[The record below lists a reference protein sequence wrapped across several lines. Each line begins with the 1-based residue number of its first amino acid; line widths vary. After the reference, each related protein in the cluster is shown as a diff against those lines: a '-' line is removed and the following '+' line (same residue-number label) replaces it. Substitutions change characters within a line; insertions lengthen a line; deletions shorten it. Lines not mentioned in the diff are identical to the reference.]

1 MRSHKILLLIFLL
14 LFCSVSTS
22 FAVVVEDTIMSMSK
36 DYVFVKYNIAEHNG
50 KITVSFSEVRK
61 RLGLKYRDKY
71 RKLNDVCVLFF
82 DRGGDYKDKFKSD
95 IGTEPLK
102 VRSNE
107 IRYIQSDDG
116 YVRLDNRTDISLD
129 LLTDQSTLSLPI
141 YLAHYEGKQHYK
153 VFAKCENL
161 NIRLSKRARK
171 GASGNAMEV
180 VKREIPVTEEV
191 EVGTDMPPAQE
202 AELLIKNVKEG
213 LGQDNPSMA
222 TLESLGRYIDRL
234 RDLEVVIPDKA
245 LKSEINNILQIYD
258 SKKQAA
264 KQQQD
269 DEDKMERQ
277 MADQQENEKQAKGDL
292 AYLTERLEHSEEW
305 TEEDLGELKS
315 CSNSLRRK
323 AYSIENPE
331 LAQEMKDAADKC
343 DEEIKKV
350 EHMPEV
356 SEAFESLN
364 GSTIITNFDHMTML
378 SAYYMPDSDIYL
390 FENTMDE
397 LVPKL
402 LTNISGVIELGDM
415 EELVN
420 SNGEV
425 YFLGSFNQR
434 EEIVDKWSKLNIKIE
449 EVDDCLVERYWFRI
463 YRLTP
468 R

>member
-14 LFCSVSTS
+14 LFCSGSTS
-22 FAVVVEDTIMSMSK
+22 FAVEVEDTIMSMSK

-71 RKLNDVCVLFF
+71 RKLNEVCVLFF

-95 IGTEPLK
+95 IGTEPLM

-180 VKREIPVTEEV
+180 VKRESLVTEEV
-191 EVGTDMPPAQE
+191 EVGTGIPPAQE
-202 AELLIKNVKEG
+202 AELLIDNVRKS

-222 TLESLGRYIDRL
+222 TLESLGRNIDRL
-234 RDLEVVIPDKA
+234 RYLEVVIPDKA

-350 EHMPEV
+350 E
-356 SEAFESLN
+356 EAKKKRNLLMIAGGVLLCIFLFVGN
-364 GSTIITNFDHMTML
+364 QL
-378 SAYYMPDSDIYL
+378 SQHIRNM
-390 FENTMDE
+390 
-397 LVPKL
+397 
-402 LTNISGVIELGDM
+402 
-415 EELVN
+415 
-420 SNGEV
+420 
-425 YFLGSFNQR
+425 R
-434 EEIVDKWSKLNIKIE
+434 NIKSMEDTQNKIAKRAE
-449 EVDDCLVERYWFRI
+449 DEALRRAQSTARSKANRVQAQVSQKSHEYI
-463 YRLTP
+463 KANINSAAKNIGKNTKKNVSI
-468 R
+468 

>member
-14 LFCSVSTS
+14 LFCSGSTS
-22 FAVVVEDTIMSMSK
+22 FAVEVEDTIMSMSK
-36 DYVFVKYNIAEHNG
+36 DYVFVRYNIAEHNG

-71 RKLNDVCVLFF
+71 RKLNEVCVLFF

-116 YVRLDNRTDISLD
+116 YVRLDNRTFISLD

-350 EHMPEV
+350 E
-356 SEAFESLN
+356 EAKKKRNLLMIAGGVLLCILLFVGN
-364 GSTIITNFDHMTML
+364 QL
-378 SAYYMPDSDIYL
+378 SQHIRNM
-390 FENTMDE
+390 
-397 LVPKL
+397 
-402 LTNISGVIELGDM
+402 
-415 EELVN
+415 
-420 SNGEV
+420 
-425 YFLGSFNQR
+425 R
-434 EEIVDKWSKLNIKIE
+434 NIKSMEDTQNKIAKRAE
-449 EVDDCLVERYWFRI
+449 DEALRRAQSTARSKANRVQAQVSQKSHEYIKANINSAARNI
-463 YRLTP
+463 GKNTKKNVSI
-468 R
+468 

>member
-14 LFCSVSTS
+14 LFCNGSTS
-22 FAVVVEDTIMSMSK
+22 FAVEVEDTIMSMSK

-71 RKLNDVCVLFF
+71 RKLNEVCVLFF

-116 YVRLDNRTDISLD
+116 YVRLDNRTDICLD

-171 GASGNAMEV
+171 GAAGNAMEV
-180 VKREIPVTEEV
+180 VKREIPVTEQV
-191 EVGTDMPPAQE
+191 EVGTDITPAQE
-202 AELLIKNVKEG
+202 AELLIDNVRES

-222 TLESLGRYIDRL
+222 TLESLGRKIDRL
-234 RDLEVVIPDKA
+234 RDLEVVIPDMA
-245 LKSEINNILQIYD
+245 LKSKINNILQIYD
-258 SKKQAA
+258 SQKQAA

-323 AYSIENPE
+323 AHSIENPE

-350 EHMPEV
+350 E
-356 SEAFESLN
+356 EAKKKRNLLMIAGGVLLCILLFVGN
-364 GSTIITNFDHMTML
+364 QL
-378 SAYYMPDSDIYL
+378 SQHIRNM
-390 FENTMDE
+390 
-397 LVPKL
+397 
-402 LTNISGVIELGDM
+402 
-415 EELVN
+415 
-420 SNGEV
+420 
-425 YFLGSFNQR
+425 R
-434 EEIVDKWSKLNIKIE
+434 NIKSMEDTQNKIAKRAE
-449 EVDDCLVERYWFRI
+449 DEALRRAQSTARSKANRVQAQVSQKSHEYI
-463 YRLTP
+463 KANINSAAKNIGKNTKKNVSI
-468 R
+468 

>member
-14 LFCSVSTS
+14 LFYSGSTS
-22 FAVVVEDTIMSMSK
+22 FAIEVEDTLMSMSK
-36 DYVFVKYNIAEHNG
+36 DYVFVRYNIAEHNG

-180 VKREIPVTEEV
+180 VKREIAVTEEV
-191 EVGTDMPPAQE
+191 EVGTDITPAQE
-202 AELLIKNVKEG
+202 AELLIDNVRES

-222 TLESLGRYIDRL
+222 TLESLGRKIDRL
-234 RDLEVVIPDKA
+234 RDLEVVIPDMA
-245 LKSEINNILQIYD
+245 LKSKINNILQIYD
-258 SKKQAA
+258 SQKQAA

-323 AYSIENPE
+323 AHSIENPE

-350 EHMPEV
+350 E
-356 SEAFESLN
+356 EAKKKRNLLMIAGGVLLCILLFVGN
-364 GSTIITNFDHMTML
+364 QL
-378 SAYYMPDSDIYL
+378 SQHIRNM
-390 FENTMDE
+390 
-397 LVPKL
+397 
-402 LTNISGVIELGDM
+402 
-415 EELVN
+415 
-420 SNGEV
+420 
-425 YFLGSFNQR
+425 R
-434 EEIVDKWSKLNIKIE
+434 NIKSMEDTQNKIAKRAE
-449 EVDDCLVERYWFRI
+449 DEALRRAQSTARSKANRVQAQVSQKSHEYI
-463 YRLTP
+463 KANINSAAKNIGKNTKKNVSI
-468 R
+468 

>member
-71 RKLNDVCVLFF
+71 RKLNEVCVLFF

-323 AYSIENPE
+323 AHSIENPE
-331 LAQEMKDAADKC
+331 LAQEMKDVADKC

-350 EHMPEV
+350 E
-356 SEAFESLN
+356 EAKKKRNLLMIAGGVLLCILLFVGN
-364 GSTIITNFDHMTML
+364 QL
-378 SAYYMPDSDIYL
+378 SQHIRNM
-390 FENTMDE
+390 
-397 LVPKL
+397 
-402 LTNISGVIELGDM
+402 
-415 EELVN
+415 
-420 SNGEV
+420 
-425 YFLGSFNQR
+425 R
-434 EEIVDKWSKLNIKIE
+434 NIKSMEDTQNKIAKRAE
-449 EVDDCLVERYWFRI
+449 DEALRRAQSTARSKANRVQAQVSQKSHEYI
-463 YRLTP
+463 KANINSAAKNIGKNTKKNVSI
-468 R
+468 

>member
-14 LFCSVSTS
+14 LFCSGSTS
-22 FAVVVEDTIMSMSK
+22 FAVEVEDTIMSMSK
-36 DYVFVKYNIAEHNG
+36 DYVFVRYNIAEHNG

-71 RKLNDVCVLFF
+71 RKLNEVCVLFF

-277 MADQQENEKQAKGDL
+277 LADQQENEKQAKGDL

-350 EHMPEV
+350 E
-356 SEAFESLN
+356 EAKKKRNLLMIAGGVLLCIFLFVGN
-364 GSTIITNFDHMTML
+364 QL
-378 SAYYMPDSDIYL
+378 SQHIRNM
-390 FENTMDE
+390 
-397 LVPKL
+397 
-402 LTNISGVIELGDM
+402 
-415 EELVN
+415 
-420 SNGEV
+420 
-425 YFLGSFNQR
+425 R
-434 EEIVDKWSKLNIKIE
+434 NIKSMEDTQNKIAKRAE
-449 EVDDCLVERYWFRI
+449 DEALRRAQSTARSKANRVQAQVSQKSHEYI
-463 YRLTP
+463 KANINSAAKNIGKNTKKNVSI
-468 R
+468 

>member
-14 LFCSVSTS
+14 LFCNGSTS
-22 FAVVVEDTIMSMSK
+22 FAVEVEDTIMSLSK
-36 DYVFVKYNIAEHNG
+36 DYVFVRYNIAEHNG

-161 NIRLSKRARK
+161 NIRLSKRAKK
-171 GASGNAMEV
+171 GASGNAMKV

-191 EVGTDMPPAQE
+191 EVGTDITPAQE
-202 AELLIKNVKEG
+202 AELLIDNVRES

-222 TLESLGRYIDRL
+222 TLESLGRKIDRL
-234 RDLEVVIPDKA
+234 RDLEVVIPDMA
-245 LKSEINNILQIYD
+245 LKSKINNILQIYD
-258 SKKQAA
+258 SQKQAA

-269 DEDKMERQ
+269 DEDKKERQ

-323 AYSIENPE
+323 AHSIENPE

-350 EHMPEV
+350 E
-356 SEAFESLN
+356 EAKKKRNLLMIAGGVLLCILLFVGN
-364 GSTIITNFDHMTML
+364 QL
-378 SAYYMPDSDIYL
+378 SQHIRNM
-390 FENTMDE
+390 
-397 LVPKL
+397 
-402 LTNISGVIELGDM
+402 
-415 EELVN
+415 
-420 SNGEV
+420 
-425 YFLGSFNQR
+425 R
-434 EEIVDKWSKLNIKIE
+434 NIKSMEDTQNKIAKRAE
-449 EVDDCLVERYWFRI
+449 DEALRRAQSTARSKANRVQAQVSQKSHEYI
-463 YRLTP
+463 KANINSAAKNIGKNTKKNVSI
-468 R
+468 

>member
-14 LFCSVSTS
+14 LFCSGSTS
-22 FAVVVEDTIMSMSK
+22 FAVEVEDTIMSMSK
-36 DYVFVKYNIAEHNG
+36 DYVFVRYNIAEHNG

-71 RKLNDVCVLFF
+71 RKLNEVCVLFF

-95 IGTEPLK
+95 IGTEPLM

-180 VKREIPVTEEV
+180 VKRESLVTEEV
-191 EVGTDMPPAQE
+191 EVGTGIPPAQE
-202 AELLIKNVKEG
+202 AELLIDNVRKS

-222 TLESLGRYIDRL
+222 TLESLGRNIDRL
-234 RDLEVVIPDKA
+234 RYLEVVIPDKA

-269 DEDKMERQ
+269 DEDKMERK

-350 EHMPEV
+350 E
-356 SEAFESLN
+356 EAKKKRNLLMIAGGVLLCIFLFVGN
-364 GSTIITNFDHMTML
+364 QL
-378 SAYYMPDSDIYL
+378 SQHIRNM
-390 FENTMDE
+390 
-397 LVPKL
+397 
-402 LTNISGVIELGDM
+402 
-415 EELVN
+415 
-420 SNGEV
+420 
-425 YFLGSFNQR
+425 R
-434 EEIVDKWSKLNIKIE
+434 NIKSMEDTQNKIAKRAE
-449 EVDDCLVERYWFRI
+449 DEALRCAQSTARSKANRVQAQVSQKSHEYIKANINSAARNI
-463 YRLTP
+463 GKNTKKNVSI
-468 R
+468 

>member
-14 LFCSVSTS
+14 LSCSGSTS
-22 FAVVVEDTIMSMSK
+22 FAVEVEDTIMSMSK
-36 DYVFVKYNIAEHNG
+36 DYVFVKYNIGEHNG

-161 NIRLSKRARK
+161 NIRLSKRAKK

-191 EVGTDMPPAQE
+191 EVGTDITPAQE
-202 AELLIKNVKEG
+202 AELLIDNVRES
-213 LGQDNPSMA
+213 LGQDTPSMA
-222 TLESLGRYIDRL
+222 TLESLGRKIDRL
-234 RDLEVVIPDKA
+234 RDLEVVIPDMA
-245 LKSEINNILQIYD
+245 LKSKINNILQIYD
-258 SKKQAA
+258 SQKQAA

-323 AYSIENPE
+323 AHSIENPE

-343 DEEIKKV
+343 DEEIKKA
-350 EHMPEV
+350 E
-356 SEAFESLN
+356 EAKKKRNLLMIAGGVLLCILLFVGN
-364 GSTIITNFDHMTML
+364 QL
-378 SAYYMPDSDIYL
+378 SQHIRNM
-390 FENTMDE
+390 
-397 LVPKL
+397 
-402 LTNISGVIELGDM
+402 
-415 EELVN
+415 
-420 SNGEV
+420 
-425 YFLGSFNQR
+425 R
-434 EEIVDKWSKLNIKIE
+434 NIKSMGDTQNKIAKRAE
-449 EVDDCLVERYWFRI
+449 DEALRRAQSTARSKANRVQAQVSQKSHEYIKANINSAARNI
-463 YRLTP
+463 GKNTKKNVSI
-468 R
+468 

>member
-14 LFCSVSTS
+14 LFCSGSTS
-22 FAVVVEDTIMSMSK
+22 FAVEVEDTIMSMSK
-36 DYVFVKYNIAEHNG
+36 DYVFVRYNIAEHNG
-50 KITVSFSEVRK
+50 KIIVSFSEVRK

-323 AYSIENPE
+323 AHSIENPE

-350 EHMPEV
+350 E
-356 SEAFESLN
+356 EAKKKRNLLMIAGGVLLCIFLFVGN
-364 GSTIITNFDHMTML
+364 QL
-378 SAYYMPDSDIYL
+378 SQHIRNM
-390 FENTMDE
+390 
-397 LVPKL
+397 
-402 LTNISGVIELGDM
+402 
-415 EELVN
+415 
-420 SNGEV
+420 
-425 YFLGSFNQR
+425 R
-434 EEIVDKWSKLNIKIE
+434 NIKSMEDTQNKIAKRAE
-449 EVDDCLVERYWFRI
+449 DEALRRAQSTARSKANRVQAQVSQKSHEYI
-463 YRLTP
+463 KANINSAAKNIGKNTKKNVSI
-468 R
+468 

>member
-14 LFCSVSTS
+14 LFCSGSTS
-22 FAVVVEDTIMSMSK
+22 FAVEVEDTIMSMSK
-36 DYVFVKYNIAEHNG
+36 DYVFVRYNIAEHNG
-50 KITVSFSEVRK
+50 KIIVSFSEVRK

-141 YLAHYEGKQHYK
+141 FLAHYEGKQHYK

-161 NIRLSKRARK
+161 NIRLSKRAKK

-191 EVGTDMPPAQE
+191 EVGTDITPAQE
-202 AELLIKNVKEG
+202 AELLIDNVRES

-222 TLESLGRYIDRL
+222 TLESLGRKIDRL
-234 RDLEVVIPDKA
+234 RDLEVVIPDMA
-245 LKSEINNILQIYD
+245 LKSKINNILQIYD
-258 SKKQAA
+258 SQKQAA

-323 AYSIENPE
+323 AHSIENPE

-350 EHMPEV
+350 E
-356 SEAFESLN
+356 EAKKKRNLLMIAGGVLLCIFLFVGN
-364 GSTIITNFDHMTML
+364 QL
-378 SAYYMPDSDIYL
+378 SQHIRNM
-390 FENTMDE
+390 
-397 LVPKL
+397 
-402 LTNISGVIELGDM
+402 
-415 EELVN
+415 
-420 SNGEV
+420 
-425 YFLGSFNQR
+425 R
-434 EEIVDKWSKLNIKIE
+434 NIKSMEDTQNKIAKQAE
-449 EVDDCLVERYWFRI
+449 DEALRRAQSTARSKANRVQAQVSQKSHEYI
-463 YRLTP
+463 KANINSAAKNIGKNTKKNVSI
-468 R
+468 

>member
-14 LFCSVSTS
+14 LFCSGSTS
-22 FAVVVEDTIMSMSK
+22 FAVEVEDTIMSMSK
-36 DYVFVKYNIAEHNG
+36 DYVFVRYNIAEHNG

-71 RKLNDVCVLFF
+71 RKLNEVCVLFF

-222 TLESLGRYIDRL
+222 TLESLGRKIDRL
-234 RDLEVVIPDKA
+234 RDLEVVIPDK
-245 LKSEINNILQIYD
+245 E
-258 SKKQAA
+258 
-264 KQQQD
+264 
-269 DEDKMERQ
+269 
-277 MADQQENEKQAKGDL
+277 
-292 AYLTERLEHSEEW
+292 
-305 TEEDLGELKS
+305 
-315 CSNSLRRK
+315 
-323 AYSIENPE
+323 
-331 LAQEMKDAADKC
+331 
-343 DEEIKKV
+343 
-350 EHMPEV
+350 
-356 SEAFESLN
+356 
-364 GSTIITNFDHMTML
+364 
-378 SAYYMPDSDIYL
+378 
-390 FENTMDE
+390 
-397 LVPKL
+397 
-402 LTNISGVIELGDM
+402 
-415 EELVN
+415 
-420 SNGEV
+420 
-425 YFLGSFNQR
+425 
-434 EEIVDKWSKLNIKIE
+434 
-449 EVDDCLVERYWFRI
+449 
-463 YRLTP
+463 
-468 R
+468 

>member
-71 RKLNDVCVLFF
+71 RKLNEVCVLFF

-350 EHMPEV
+350 E
-356 SEAFESLN
+356 EAKKKRNLLMIAGGVLLCIFLFVGN
-364 GSTIITNFDHMTML
+364 QL
-378 SAYYMPDSDIYL
+378 SQHIRNM
-390 FENTMDE
+390 
-397 LVPKL
+397 
-402 LTNISGVIELGDM
+402 
-415 EELVN
+415 
-420 SNGEV
+420 
-425 YFLGSFNQR
+425 R
-434 EEIVDKWSKLNIKIE
+434 NIKSMEDTQNKIAKRAE
-449 EVDDCLVERYWFRI
+449 DEALRRAQSTARSKANRVQAQVSQKSHQYI
-463 YRLTP
+463 KANINSAAKNIGKNTKKNVSI
-468 R
+468 

>member
-14 LFCSVSTS
+14 LFCSGSTS
-22 FAVVVEDTIMSMSK
+22 FAVEVEDTIMSMSK
-36 DYVFVKYNIAEHNG
+36 DYVFVRYNIAEHNG

-71 RKLNDVCVLFF
+71 RKLNEVCVLFF

-116 YVRLDNRTDISLD
+116 YVRLDNRTFISLD

-191 EVGTDMPPAQE
+191 EVGTDMPPAQQ
-202 AELLIKNVKEG
+202 AELLIKNIKEG

-234 RDLEVVIPDKA
+234 RDLEVDIPDKA

-350 EHMPEV
+350 E
-356 SEAFESLN
+356 EAKKKRNLLMIAGGVLLCILLFVGN
-364 GSTIITNFDHMTML
+364 QL
-378 SAYYMPDSDIYL
+378 SQHIRNM
-390 FENTMDE
+390 
-397 LVPKL
+397 
-402 LTNISGVIELGDM
+402 
-415 EELVN
+415 
-420 SNGEV
+420 
-425 YFLGSFNQR
+425 R
-434 EEIVDKWSKLNIKIE
+434 NIKSMEDTQNKIAKRAE
-449 EVDDCLVERYWFRI
+449 DEALRRAQSTARSKANRVQAQVSQKSHEYIKANINSAARNI
-463 YRLTP
+463 GKNTKKNVSI
-468 R
+468 

>member
-14 LFCSVSTS
+14 LFCSGSTS
-22 FAVVVEDTIMSMSK
+22 FAVEVEDTIMSMSK
-36 DYVFVKYNIAEHNG
+36 DYVFVRYNIAEHNG
-50 KITVSFSEVRK
+50 KIIVSFSEVRK

-161 NIRLSKRARK
+161 NIRLSKRAKK

-191 EVGTDMPPAQE
+191 EVGTDITPAQE
-202 AELLIKNVKEG
+202 AELLIDNVRES

-222 TLESLGRYIDRL
+222 TLESLGRKIDRL
-234 RDLEVVIPDKA
+234 RDLEVVIPDMA
-245 LKSEINNILQIYD
+245 LKSKINNILQIYD
-258 SKKQAA
+258 SQKQAA

-292 AYLTERLEHSEEW
+292 AYLQERLEHSEEW

-323 AYSIENPE
+323 AHSIENPE
-331 LAQEMKDAADKC
+331 LAQEMKDVADKC
-343 DEEIKKV
+343 DEEIQKV
-350 EHMPEV
+350 EEAKKKRNLLMIAGGVLLCILLFVGNQLSQHIRNMRNIKSMEDTQNKIAKRAEDEALRRAQSTARSKANSVQAQV
-356 SEAFESLN
+356 SQKSHEYIKAN
-364 GSTIITNFDHMTML
+364 
-378 SAYYMPDSDIYL
+378 
-390 FENTMDE
+390 
-397 LVPKL
+397 
-402 LTNISGVIELGDM
+402 
-415 EELVN
+415 VN
-420 SNGEV
+420 SAA
-425 YFLGSFNQR
+425 
-434 EEIVDKWSKLNIKIE
+434 KNIGKNTKKNVSI
-449 EVDDCLVERYWFRI
+449 
-463 YRLTP
+463 
-468 R
+468 

>member
-14 LFCSVSTS
+14 LFCSGSTS
-22 FAVVVEDTIMSMSK
+22 FAVEVEDTIMSMSK
-36 DYVFVKYNIAEHNG
+36 DYVFVRYNIAEHNG

-71 RKLNDVCVLFF
+71 RKLNEVCVLFF

-191 EVGTDMPPAQE
+191 EVGTDITPAQE
-202 AELLIKNVKEG
+202 AELLIDNVRES

-222 TLESLGRYIDRL
+222 TLESLGRKIDRL
-234 RDLEVVIPDKA
+234 RDLEVVIPDMA
-245 LKSEINNILQIYD
+245 LKSKINNILQIYD
-258 SKKQAA
+258 SQKQAA

-350 EHMPEV
+350 E
-356 SEAFESLN
+356 EAKKKRNLLMIAGGVLLCIFLFVGN
-364 GSTIITNFDHMTML
+364 QL
-378 SAYYMPDSDIYL
+378 SQHIRNM
-390 FENTMDE
+390 
-397 LVPKL
+397 
-402 LTNISGVIELGDM
+402 
-415 EELVN
+415 
-420 SNGEV
+420 
-425 YFLGSFNQR
+425 R
-434 EEIVDKWSKLNIKIE
+434 NIKSMEDTQNKIAKRAE
-449 EVDDCLVERYWFRI
+449 DEALRRAQSTARSKANRVQAQVSQKSHEYI
-463 YRLTP
+463 KANINSAAKNIGKNTKKNVSI
-468 R
+468 

>member
-14 LFCSVSTS
+14 LFCSGSTS
-22 FAVVVEDTIMSMSK
+22 FAVEVEDTIMSMSK
-36 DYVFVKYNIAEHNG
+36 DYVFVRYNIAEHNG

-71 RKLNDVCVLFF
+71 RKLNEVCVLFF

-323 AYSIENPE
+323 AHSIENPE

-350 EHMPEV
+350 E
-356 SEAFESLN
+356 EAKKKRNLLMIAGGVLLCIFLFVGN
-364 GSTIITNFDHMTML
+364 QL
-378 SAYYMPDSDIYL
+378 SQHIRNM
-390 FENTMDE
+390 
-397 LVPKL
+397 
-402 LTNISGVIELGDM
+402 
-415 EELVN
+415 
-420 SNGEV
+420 
-425 YFLGSFNQR
+425 R
-434 EEIVDKWSKLNIKIE
+434 NIKSMEDTQNKIAKRAE
-449 EVDDCLVERYWFRI
+449 DEALRRAQSTARSKANRVQAQVSQKSHEYI
-463 YRLTP
+463 KANINSAAKNIGKNTKKNVSI
-468 R
+468 

>member
-14 LFCSVSTS
+14 LFYSGSTS
-22 FAVVVEDTIMSMSK
+22 FAIEVEDTIMSMSK
-36 DYVFVKYNIAEHNG
+36 DYVFVRYNIAEHNG

-180 VKREIPVTEEV
+180 VKREIAVTEEV
-191 EVGTDMPPAQE
+191 EVGTDITPAQE
-202 AELLIKNVKEG
+202 AELLIDNVRES

-222 TLESLGRYIDRL
+222 TLESLGRKIDRL
-234 RDLEVVIPDKA
+234 RDLEVVIPDMA
-245 LKSEINNILQIYD
+245 LKSKINNILQIYD
-258 SKKQAA
+258 SQKQAA

-323 AYSIENPE
+323 AHSIENPE

-350 EHMPEV
+350 E
-356 SEAFESLN
+356 EAKKKRNLLMIAGGVLLCILLFVGN
-364 GSTIITNFDHMTML
+364 QL
-378 SAYYMPDSDIYL
+378 SQHIRNM
-390 FENTMDE
+390 
-397 LVPKL
+397 
-402 LTNISGVIELGDM
+402 
-415 EELVN
+415 
-420 SNGEV
+420 
-425 YFLGSFNQR
+425 R
-434 EEIVDKWSKLNIKIE
+434 NIKSMEDTQNKIAKRAE
-449 EVDDCLVERYWFRI
+449 DEALRRAQSTARSKANRVQAQVSQKSHEYI
-463 YRLTP
+463 KANINSAAKNIGKNTKKNVSI
-468 R
+468 

>member
-14 LFCSVSTS
+14 LFCSGSTS
-22 FAVVVEDTIMSMSK
+22 FAVEVEDTIMSMSK
-36 DYVFVKYNIAEHNG
+36 DYVFVRYNIAEHNG

-71 RKLNDVCVLFF
+71 RKLNEVCVLFF

-350 EHMPEV
+350 EDAKKKRNLLMIAGGV
-356 SEAFESLN
+356 LLCIFLFVGN
-364 GSTIITNFDHMTML
+364 QL
-378 SAYYMPDSDIYL
+378 SQHIRNM
-390 FENTMDE
+390 
-397 LVPKL
+397 
-402 LTNISGVIELGDM
+402 
-415 EELVN
+415 
-420 SNGEV
+420 
-425 YFLGSFNQR
+425 R
-434 EEIVDKWSKLNIKIE
+434 NIKSMEDTQNKIAKRAE
-449 EVDDCLVERYWFRI
+449 DEALRRAQSTARSKANRVQAQVSQKSHEYI
-463 YRLTP
+463 KANINSAAKNIGKNTKKNVSI
-468 R
+468 

>member
-22 FAVVVEDTIMSMSK
+22 FAIEVEDTIMSMSK
-36 DYVFVKYNIAEHNG
+36 DYVFVRYNIAEHNG

-222 TLESLGRYIDRL
+222 TLESLGRKIDRL
-234 RDLEVVIPDKA
+234 RDLEVVIPDMA
-245 LKSEINNILQIYD
+245 LKSKINNILQIYD
-258 SKKQAA
+258 SQKQAA

-323 AYSIENPE
+323 AHSIENPE

-350 EHMPEV
+350 E
-356 SEAFESLN
+356 EAKKKRNLLMIAGGVLLCILLFVGN
-364 GSTIITNFDHMTML
+364 QL
-378 SAYYMPDSDIYL
+378 SQHIRNM
-390 FENTMDE
+390 
-397 LVPKL
+397 
-402 LTNISGVIELGDM
+402 
-415 EELVN
+415 
-420 SNGEV
+420 
-425 YFLGSFNQR
+425 R
-434 EEIVDKWSKLNIKIE
+434 NIKSMEDTQNKIAKRAEDEALRRAQSTARSKANRVQAQVSQKSHEYIKANINSAAKNIE
-449 EVDDCLVERYWFRI
+449 KNTKKNVSI
-463 YRLTP
+463 
-468 R
+468 

>member
-14 LFCSVSTS
+14 LFCSGSTS
-22 FAVVVEDTIMSMSK
+22 FAVEVEDTIMSMSK
-36 DYVFVKYNIAEHNG
+36 DYVFVRYNIAEHNG
-50 KITVSFSEVRK
+50 KIIVSFSEVRK

-71 RKLNDVCVLFF
+71 RKLNEVCVLFF

-95 IGTEPLK
+95 IGTEPLT

-161 NIRLSKRARK
+161 NIRLSKRAKK

-191 EVGTDMPPAQE
+191 EVGTDITPAQE
-202 AELLIKNVKEG
+202 AELLIDNVRES

-222 TLESLGRYIDRL
+222 TLESLGRKIDRL
-234 RDLEVVIPDKA
+234 RDLEVVIPDMA
-245 LKSEINNILQIYD
+245 LKSKINNILQIYD
-258 SKKQAA
+258 SQKQAA

-323 AYSIENPE
+323 AHSIENPE

-350 EHMPEV
+350 E
-356 SEAFESLN
+356 EAKKKRNLLMIAGGVLLCIFLFVGN
-364 GSTIITNFDHMTML
+364 QL
-378 SAYYMPDSDIYL
+378 SQHIRNM
-390 FENTMDE
+390 
-397 LVPKL
+397 
-402 LTNISGVIELGDM
+402 
-415 EELVN
+415 
-420 SNGEV
+420 
-425 YFLGSFNQR
+425 R
-434 EEIVDKWSKLNIKIE
+434 NIKSMEDTQNKIAKRAE
-449 EVDDCLVERYWFRI
+449 DEALRRAQSTARSKANRVQAQVSQKSHEYI
-463 YRLTP
+463 KANINSAAKNIGKNTKKNVSI
-468 R
+468 

>member
-14 LFCSVSTS
+14 LFCSGSTS
-22 FAVVVEDTIMSMSK
+22 FAVEVEDTIMSMSK
-36 DYVFVKYNIAEHNG
+36 DYVFVRYNIAEHNG

-71 RKLNDVCVLFF
+71 RKLNEVCVLFF

-350 EHMPEV
+350 E
-356 SEAFESLN
+356 EAKKKRNLLMIAGGVLLCIFLFVGN
-364 GSTIITNFDHMTML
+364 QL
-378 SAYYMPDSDIYL
+378 SQHIRNM
-390 FENTMDE
+390 
-397 LVPKL
+397 
-402 LTNISGVIELGDM
+402 
-415 EELVN
+415 
-420 SNGEV
+420 
-425 YFLGSFNQR
+425 R
-434 EEIVDKWSKLNIKIE
+434 NIKSMEDTQNKIAKRAE
-449 EVDDCLVERYWFRI
+449 DEALRRAQSTARSKANRVQAQVSQKSHEYI
-463 YRLTP
+463 KANINSAAKNIGKNTKKNVSI
-468 R
+468 

>member
-14 LFCSVSTS
+14 LFCSGSTS
-22 FAVVVEDTIMSMSK
+22 FAVEVEDTIMSMSK
-36 DYVFVKYNIAEHNG
+36 DYVFVRYNIAEHNG

-71 RKLNDVCVLFF
+71 RKLNEVCVLFF

-116 YVRLDNRTDISLD
+116 YVRLDNRTFISLD

-191 EVGTDMPPAQE
+191 EVGTHITPAQE

-222 TLESLGRYIDRL
+222 TLESLGRKIDRL

-350 EHMPEV
+350 E
-356 SEAFESLN
+356 EAKKKRNLLMIAGGELLCIFLFVGN
-364 GSTIITNFDHMTML
+364 QL
-378 SAYYMPDSDIYL
+378 SQHIRNM
-390 FENTMDE
+390 
-397 LVPKL
+397 
-402 LTNISGVIELGDM
+402 
-415 EELVN
+415 
-420 SNGEV
+420 
-425 YFLGSFNQR
+425 R
-434 EEIVDKWSKLNIKIE
+434 NIKSMEDTQNKIAKRAE
-449 EVDDCLVERYWFRI
+449 DEALRRAQSTARSKANRVQAQVSQKSHEYIKANINSAARNI
-463 YRLTP
+463 GKNTKKNVSI
-468 R
+468 

>member
-14 LFCSVSTS
+14 LFCSGSTS
-22 FAVVVEDTIMSMSK
+22 FAVEVEDTIMSMSK
-36 DYVFVKYNIAEHNG
+36 DYVFVRYNIAEHNG

-71 RKLNDVCVLFF
+71 RKLNEVCVLFF

-95 IGTEPLK
+95 IGTEPLM

-180 VKREIPVTEEV
+180 VKRESLVTEEV
-191 EVGTDMPPAQE
+191 EVGTGIPPAQE
-202 AELLIKNVKEG
+202 AELLIDNVRKS

-222 TLESLGRYIDRL
+222 TLESLGRNIDRL
-234 RDLEVVIPDKA
+234 RYLEVVIPDKA

-350 EHMPEV
+350 E
-356 SEAFESLN
+356 EAKKKRNLLMIAGGVLLCIFLFVGN
-364 GSTIITNFDHMTML
+364 QL
-378 SAYYMPDSDIYL
+378 SQHIRNM
-390 FENTMDE
+390 
-397 LVPKL
+397 
-402 LTNISGVIELGDM
+402 
-415 EELVN
+415 
-420 SNGEV
+420 
-425 YFLGSFNQR
+425 R
-434 EEIVDKWSKLNIKIE
+434 NIKSMEDTQNKIAKRAE
-449 EVDDCLVERYWFRI
+449 DEALRRAQSTARSKANRVQAQVSQKSHEYI
-463 YRLTP
+463 KANINSAAKNIGKNTKKNVSI
-468 R
+468 

>member
-14 LFCSVSTS
+14 LFCSGSTS
-22 FAVVVEDTIMSMSK
+22 FAVEVEDTIMSMSK
-36 DYVFVKYNIAEHNG
+36 DYVFVRYNIAEHNG

-161 NIRLSKRARK
+161 NIRLSKRAKK

-180 VKREIPVTEEV
+180 VKREIPVTEQV
-191 EVGTDMPPAQE
+191 EVGTDITPAQE
-202 AELLIKNVKEG
+202 AELLIDNVRES

-222 TLESLGRYIDRL
+222 TLESLGRKIDRL
-234 RDLEVVIPDKA
+234 RDLEVVIPDMA
-245 LKSEINNILQIYD
+245 LKSKINNILQIYD
-258 SKKQAA
+258 SQKQAA

-323 AYSIENPE
+323 AHSIENPE

-350 EHMPEV
+350 E
-356 SEAFESLN
+356 EAKKKRNLLMIAGGVLLCIFLFVGN
-364 GSTIITNFDHMTML
+364 QL
-378 SAYYMPDSDIYL
+378 SQHIRNM
-390 FENTMDE
+390 
-397 LVPKL
+397 
-402 LTNISGVIELGDM
+402 
-415 EELVN
+415 
-420 SNGEV
+420 
-425 YFLGSFNQR
+425 R
-434 EEIVDKWSKLNIKIE
+434 NIKSMEDTQNKIAKRAEDEALRRAQSTARSKANRVQAQASQKSHEYIKANINSAAKNIE
-449 EVDDCLVERYWFRI
+449 KNTKKNVSI
-463 YRLTP
+463 
-468 R
+468 